1 MDIFVAR
8 QPIFNRLQKLF
19 AYELLFRDS
28 YDNNYRCANG
38 DQATI
43 DVICN
48 SFFAIGIDALTGGK
62 RAFIN
67 FTENLLLQ
75 EIPLLLSKKS
85 VVVEI
90 LETVEPTPEV
100 IAVCKKLKQAGYLIA
115 LDDFVFHPR
124 FAPLLDVADIIK
136 VDFLITT
143 GPDRRKLM
151 LRVKNRN
158 IYFLAE
164 KVETREDFEEALEL
178 GYSYF
183 QGHFFSKPVIF
194 KGKDIPTNKLN
205 QIRITKVLQELTKEN
220 FRFGSIEKFIM
231 YDVSLSYQLL
241 RFINSAQFCL
251 SNEISSVK
259 QALVLLGKNEIN
271 KWISLII
278 MRTFSNK
285 GNDGIIITSLV
296 RAKFCESIAEKANL
310 KDRES
315 ELFMMGMFSLI
326 DVFIGRPLRAILY
339 ELPITDDVKNALLD
353 EVNDLWVVYDLILA
367 YERADWKT
375 VTKRAANLGVPEK
388 EIPDFYQQ
396 SVEWA
401 DEICAL
407 ELV

>member
-8 QPIFNRLQKLF
+8 QPIFNRFQKLF

-28 YDNNYRCANG
+28 YDNNYQCANG

-48 SFFAIGIDALTGGK
+48 SFFAIGIDTITGGK

-67 FTENLLLQ
+67 FTENLLRQ
-75 EIPLLLSKKS
+75 EIPLLLSRKS
-85 VVVEI
+85 IVVEI

-100 IAVCKKLKQAGYLIA
+100 ITVCKKLKQAGYLIA
-115 LDDFVFHPR
+115 LDDFVFHPK
-124 FAPLLDVADIIK
+124 FLPLLDIADIVK
-136 VDFLITT
+136 VDFLATT
-143 GPDRRKLM
+143 GYERKRIM
-151 LRVKNRN
+151 NTAENRS

-164 KVETREDFEEALEL
+164 KVETREDFEHGLEL

-183 QGHFFSKPVIF
+183 QGHFFSKPVVF
-194 KGKDIPTNKLN
+194 KGKNIPANKLN
-205 QIRITKVLQELTKEN
+205 QLRIAKVLQELGKDN
-220 FRFGSIEKFIM
+220 FTFSNIEKFIM

-285 GNDGIIITSLV
+285 GTDGIVVTSLM
-296 RAKFCESIAEKANL
+296 RAKFCELIAEKANL
-310 KDRES
+310 KERES

-326 DVFIGRPLRAILY
+326 DVFIGRPLKAILN
-339 ELPITDDVKNALLD
+339 ELPISEDVKNALLG
-353 EVNDLWVVYDLILA
+353 EVNDLRFVYDLIVA
-367 YERADWKT
+367 YEQADWEL
-375 VTKRAANLGVPEK
+375 VTKRSASLGVAEK
-388 EIPDFYQQ
+388 EIPVLYKQ
-396 SVEWA
+396 SLEWA

-407 ELV
+407 EF

>member
-8 QPIFNRLQKLF
+8 QPIFNRLQQLF

-28 YDNNYRCANG
+28 YDNNYRCVNG

-48 SFFAIGIDALTGGK
+48 SFFAIGIDTITGGK

-75 EIPLLLSKKS
+75 EIPLLLSKNS

-100 IAVCKKLKQAGYLIA
+100 IAICKKLKHAGYVIA
-115 LDDFVFHPR
+115 LDDFVFHPK
-124 FAPLLDVADIIK
+124 FSPLLDIADIIK
-136 VDFLITT
+136 IDFLITT
-143 GPDRRKLM
+143 GHDRQKIM

-158 IYFLAE
+158 IHFLAE
-164 KVETREDFEEALEL
+164 KVETREDFEEGLEL

-205 QIRITKVLQELTKEN
+205 QLRITKVLQELGKEN

-259 QALVLLGKNEIN
+259 QALILLGKTEIN

-278 MRTFSNK
+278 MRSFSNK
-285 GNDGIIITSLV
+285 GTDGIIITSLV
-296 RAKFCESIAEKANL
+296 RAKFCELIADKTIL

-326 DVFIGRPLRAILY
+326 DVFIGRPLKAILS
-339 ELPITDDVKNALLD
+339 ELPISDDVKNALLG
-353 EVNDLWVVYDLILA
+353 EFNDFGIVYDLTVA
-367 YERADWKT
+367 YEKANWQI
-375 VTKRAANLGVPEK
+375 VTKRAASLSVSERD
-388 EIPDFYQQ
+388 IPDLYKQ
-396 SVEWA
+396 SVKWA
-401 DEICAL
+401 DEICKL
-407 ELV
+407 EI

>member
-48 SFFAIGIDALTGGK
+48 SFFAIGIDTITGGK

-75 EIPLLLSKKS
+75 EIPLLLSRKS

-136 VDFLITT
+136 IDFLTTT
-143 GPDRRKLM
+143 GPDRRKIM
-151 LRVKNRN
+151 VRVKNRN

-164 KVETREDFEEALEL
+164 KVETREDFEEALDL

-183 QGHFFSKPVIF
+183 QGHFFSKPVIL
-194 KGKDIPTNKLN
+194 KGKDIPSNKLN
-205 QIRITKVLQELTKEN
+205 QLRITKVLQELSKEN

-285 GNDGIIITSLV
+285 GTDGIIITSLV
-296 RAKFCESIAEKANL
+296 RAKFCELIAEKANL
-310 KDRES
+310 KERES

-326 DVFIGRPLRAILY
+326 DVFIGRSLKAILY
-339 ELPITDDVKNALLD
+339 ELPITDDVKNALLGD
-353 EVNDLWVVYDLILA
+353 INDLWIVYDLILA
-367 YERADWKT
+367 YEKADWKI

-388 EIPDFYQQ
+388 QIPHLYKQ

-401 DEICAL
+401 DDICAL
-407 ELV
+407 EV